1 MLLLRLRGIPSY
13 RQGRHFR
20 RAYKVYMPTPIK
32 SQSRNEQREEQM
44 AAATS
49 DDLLSIFDKCPLHQ
63 RYWTAFSLLSLGFRS
78 GADGGTQDYR
88 AQRRSALGALCA
100 YHPAP
105 KGDAPPEFDQRAWSA

>member
-1 MLLLRLRGIPSY
+1 
-13 RQGRHFR
+13 
-20 RAYKVYMPTPIK
+20 
-32 SQSRNEQREEQM
+32 M

-100 YHPAP
+100 YHHAP